1 MYYRRK
7 ILLSILERSKN
18 QTITKLSLQK
28 ILFLFSKKQTN
39 PVFDFVPYKQGC
51 FSFQANKDLSV
62 LETHY
67 QQIENYNKKWRLK
80 ENHNYFADLT
90 PEDKKNLVEILER
103 FLVQD
108 EANLINY
115 TYQNYPYFA
124 IHSLREVALKQKNII
139 DKEKKNIQQH
149 VRCNAFSMKYGFS
162 KKINYFLN
170 QFFFRI

>member
-67 QQIENYNKKWRLK
+67 QQIENYKTQKMETQRNQSKQA
-80 ENHNYFADLT
+80 YC
-90 PEDKKNLVEILER
+90 
-103 FLVQD
+103 
-108 EANLINY
+108 
-115 TYQNYPYFA
+115 QN
-124 IHSLREVALKQKNII
+124 
-139 DKEKKNIQQH
+139 
-149 VRCNAFSMKYGFS
+149 
-162 KKINYFLN
+162 
-170 QFFFRI
+170 